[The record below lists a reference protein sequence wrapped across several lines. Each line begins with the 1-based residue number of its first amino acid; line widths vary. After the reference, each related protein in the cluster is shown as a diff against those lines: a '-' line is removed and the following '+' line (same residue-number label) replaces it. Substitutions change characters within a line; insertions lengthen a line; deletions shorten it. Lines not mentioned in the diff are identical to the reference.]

1 MFVQFRLMR
10 LGRAVYTPAA
20 AAVWHV
26 TYGVTVELNRGV
38 FFRGTNSKEFCSPVG
53 EGYAGTK
60 FHKTK
65 RKGKNEEEMMS
76 RRCLLRLPLQEYKA
90 QNKRITPD
98 ELSPHRPLIFA
109 SGSNPKHR
117 FTSHPSL
124 SLAALRSGCLL
135 FPSWPVAFAN
145 DKSAR
150 IRGSA

>member
-60 FHKTK
+60 FHKMK
-65 RKGKNEEEMMS
+65 QKGKNKEEIMS
-76 RRCLLRLPLQEYKA
+76 RRCLLRLSLQEYKA

-109 SGSNPKHR
+109 SGSNPKQR
-117 FTSHPSL
+117 FTSHPPIHPSIPSISQPGCIALWLLAFSL
-124 SLAALRSGCLL
+124 VASG
-135 FPSWPVAFAN
+135 VR
-145 DKSAR
+145 K
-150 IRGSA
+150 